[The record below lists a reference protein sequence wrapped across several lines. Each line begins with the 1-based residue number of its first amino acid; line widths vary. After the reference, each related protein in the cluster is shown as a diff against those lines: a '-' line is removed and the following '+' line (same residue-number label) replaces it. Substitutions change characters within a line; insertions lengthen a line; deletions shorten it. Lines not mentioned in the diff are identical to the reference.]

1 MDKRLLSK
9 KISLRV
15 LCVFLLASLLLA
27 VLSKGQLLPGI
38 LSVLALLFIL
48 ALTFSRPEEK
58 DFPACHRRVNFAF
71 LLLPSAVL
79 FLLSGII
86 CLILQKK
93 WLLGG
98 AELLIGLG
106 VLVHGVTFRSS
117 KGGHGPIYAILG
129 ALSVLRLIVCYRSW
143 IITPEIGSYYR
154 PMFASA
160 FLLLTLCLMML
171 STLSFG
177 SRRGEI
183 FSAGMG
189 AFFAAGAIPGSSL
202 SEIFFHLAAAAFLLA
217 ELSGLLTVSKKT
229 GERIIPEAREAKE
242 KGLSEPAKKEKG
254 ERRESPAA
262 PEDDLPEE
270 PDQ

>member
-1 MDKRLLSK
+1 MNKRLLSK
-9 KISLRV
+9 KLSLRV
-15 LCVFLLASLLLA
+15 ICIFLLASLLLA

-38 LSVLALLFIL
+38 LSAFALLFVL
-48 ALTFSRPEEK
+48 ALTFSRSEEK
-58 DFPACHRRVNFAF
+58 DFPACHRRANLAF
-71 LLLPSAVL
+71 LLLPAAVL
-79 FLLSGII
+79 FLLSGVI
-86 CLILQKK
+86 CLVLQKK

-98 AELLIGLG
+98 AELLMGVG

-117 KGGHGPIYAILG
+117 KGGRGPVYALLG
-129 ALSVLRLIVCYRSW
+129 ALSVLRLIICYRSW

-154 PMFASA
+154 PMFASV
-160 FLLLTLCLMML
+160 FLLLTLCFMML

-202 SEIFFHLAAAAFLLA
+202 SEVFFHLAAAAFLLA
-217 ELSGLLTVSKKT
+217 ELSGLLTVPKKSV
-229 GERIIPEAREAKE
+229 ERSIPRVREEKE
-242 KGLSEPAKKEKG
+242 ERLPEPAKKVRE
-254 ERRESPAA
+254 ERREPLFA
-262 PEDDLPEE
+262 PEEDLPEE